1 MECNGEEVKASS
13 FFVRTR
19 EGEMT
24 KAHHSKEQFRKT
36 VLPNGLTVITEKMP
50 HVRSICIGIWVPAGS
65 RFETREV
72 NGISHF
78 LEHMLF
84 KGTEKRSA
92 LDIAVEVDSLG
103 GEMNAFTS
111 REQTTYYIKVLD
123 THVHQALDI
132 LADIFLHSTLD
143 ANELDK
149 ERQVILEEIRMQEDQ
164 PEDLVHDIITE
175 LIWPD
180 QPLGFPVAGR
190 EESVIA
196 LDREGLVDYVRR
208 MYHRE
213 KLVVSCA
220 GNVDHENFVAAIV
233 GHFKDFSAREKAPVP
248 VLPCFAAGAKVVT
261 RDLEQVHLC
270 LALPGVGQSDPDRFS
285 YYILNTLLGANM
297 SSRLFQEVREK
308 RGLAYSVY
316 SYLSSYR
323 DVGNLTIYA
332 GANRDRIREV
342 LDVIRKELG
351 KLSKNCITA
360 EELRRA
366 KEYMKGGLMLSLESS
381 SSVMSRIAK
390 QEISLDGYQSVD
402 EIVRQVEAVRADRVQ
417 QIAAECFQDGRIA
430 LAAIGPVEEKELI
443 P

>member
-1 MECNGEEVKASS
+1 MKNSS
-13 FFVRTR
+13 SQ
-19 EGEMT
+19 GL
-24 KAHHSKEQFRKT
+24 FRKT
-36 VLPNGLTVITEKMP
+36 VLPNGLTVVTEKMP

-65 RFETREV
+65 RYETREV

-92 LDIAVEVDSLG
+92 LDIAMEVDSLG

-123 THVHQALDI
+123 THIDQALDI

-143 ANELDK
+143 ANELAR
-149 ERQVILEEIRMQEDQ
+149 ERQVILEEIRMQVDQ
-164 PEDLVHDIITE
+164 PEDLVHDIINE

-196 LDREGLVDYVRR
+196 LDREELADYVRK
-208 MYHRE
+208 MYNGE
-213 KLVVSCA
+213 KLVISCA
-220 GNVDHENFVAAIV
+220 GNIEHENFVAAIA
-233 GHFKDFSAREKAPVP
+233 GHFKDFTSRKTSLVQEPPRYAANTK
-248 VLPCFAAGAKVVT
+248 VLT

-270 LALPGVGQSDPDRFS
+270 LALPGAAQADPDRFAF
-285 YYILNTLLGANM
+285 YILNTLLGGNM

-316 SYLSSYR
+316 SYLASYR
-323 DVGNLTIYA
+323 DAGNLTIYT
-332 GANRDRIREV
+332 GANRDRIGEV
-342 LDVIRKELG
+342 LDVIRKELQ
-351 KLSKNCITA
+351 KLAEAPVTA
-360 EELRRA
+360 EELHRA

-390 QEISLDGYQSVD
+390 QEISLDGYQSID
-402 EIVRQVEAVRADRVQ
+402 EIVRQVEAVKADRIQ
-417 QIAAECFQDGRIA
+417 QIAEEQFQDEQIA